1 MSPAGKPTPGLL
13 GTPAQPWHRAEAWSK
28 WLKGLL
34 ASQSLGA
41 ETSLSHLAVYRI
53 SNAQLILPVWFLVP
67 HYPLPFRWWEDRMEG
82 NMTPISPVIAPKE
95 PGNLSTGASITPTES
110 VS

>member
-1 MSPAGKPTPGLL
+1 MSPPGNLTLGLL
-13 GTPAQPWHRAEAWSK
+13 GTPAQPWHRGWSK

-34 ASQSLGA
+34 VSQSSGA
-41 ETSLSHLAVYRI
+41 ETSLSHLVVYRI

-67 HYPLPFRWWEDRMEG
+67 HYPLPFHWWEDGMEG
-82 NMTPISPVIAPKE
+82 NMTLMSPIIAPKE
-95 PGNLSTGASITPTES
+95 PGNLSTGATVTPTDS